1 MNRVSTSFYS
11 VGFKLDASFY
21 WPEAND
27 DAVDKPLFIICSG
40 FTGLKHI
47 HPERFARA
55 LTGLGYPCFAFDYRG
70 FHNSEGRRNWI
81 NLEEQAQDIVYAVSY
96 LASHPDTAGRPVVLM
111 GWGMGGGLI
120 LEASR
125 LAPQVSGLVAVN
137 GFYDA
142 VRVQKTLRGEDEWQK
157 FLEWLR
163 QERELVAA
171 SGVMSNLDPFKIYPI
186 DPLTEVYVNTHL
198 RAEVGYQEGAMVTLN
213 FADSL
218 LKFAPEEHL
227 DHLTDT
233 PILIAHSDSNGTH
246 PAAEAESLHSQYP
259 GPKSLYWIPDT
270 GHTDWMYDENPSL
283 RNLISE
289 INAWARQLHT

>member
-1 MNRVSTSFYS
+1 MRKVPTSFYS

-21 WPEAND
+21 WPDAND
-27 DAVDKPLFIICSG
+27 DATDEPLFIICSG

-47 HPERFARA
+47 HPERFAQS
-55 LTGLGYPCFAFDYRG
+55 LTGHGYPCFSFDYRG
-70 FHNSEGRRNWI
+70 FHKSEGRRNWI

-96 LASHPDTAGRPVVLM
+96 VTSHQDTSGRPVVLM

-120 LEASR
+120 IEASR
-125 LAPQVSGLVAVN
+125 LAPQVSALVAVN

-142 VRVQKTLRGEDEWQK
+142 VRVQKALRGEEEWQK
-157 FLEWLR
+157 FQEWLR

-171 SGVMSNLDPFKIYPI
+171 SGVMSNLDPFQIYPI

-198 RAEVGYQEGAMVTLN
+198 RGEVGYQEGAMVTLN

-233 PILIAHSDSNGTH
+233 PILIAHSDSNATH
-246 PAAEAESLHSQYP
+246 PTAEADSLYSQYP

-270 GHTDWMYDENPSL
+270 GHTDWMHDDNPSL
-283 RNLISE
+283 HNLVSE
-289 INAWARQLHT
+289 INVWAQQFHT